1 MRESV
6 NRDKSDIDQ
15 YGFRPLE
22 REKKRL
28 DLNDLLSRAKSQ
40 KKDEKKFNLQI
51 FFGSVIV
58 VGVLYLLLSL

>member
-6 NRDKSDIDQ
+6 NQDKSDIDQ

-28 DLNDLLSRAKSQ
+28 DLNDLLRRAKSQ
-40 KKDEKKFNLQI
+40 KKDDRKFNLQI
-51 FFGSVIV
+51 FFGATIV
-58 VGVLYLLLSL
+58 VGVLYLLLSF

>member
-22 REKKRL
+22 REEKRL
-28 DLNDLLSRAKSQ
+28 DLNDLLRRAKSQ
-40 KKDEKKFNLQI
+40 KKDDRKFNLQI
-51 FFGSVIV
+51 FFGAVIV
-58 VGVLYLLLSL
+58 VGALYLLLSL

>member
-22 REKKRL
+22 RERKRL

-40 KKDEKKFNLQI
+40 KKVEKKFNLQI